1 MDVFVKVACHIAK
14 GGLLNV
20 IGREINSIK
29 QVFELKAAQL
39 TIICSKV
46 MLFI

>member
-20 IGREINSIK
+20 IGEINSIK
-29 QVFELKAAQL
+29 QVFERKQEL
-39 TIICSKV
+39 S
-46 MLFI
+46 